1 MSLDYSKKSTC
12 DNNVK
17 IFLKTSY
24 NAILC
29 DIFEITHRDNFR
41 FKVDFNVL
49 PPSQLCCKYH
59 FFSIINTLYSKAVL
73 AEFRQYF
80 HYSTNNKDSVD
91 TPNILFSWMTFE
103 LTKQN
108 ESE

>member
-1 MSLDYSKKSTC
+1 MIIMSRFSLRLHIMPFYVISLKLHTEIISGSKWTLMC
-12 DNNVK
+12 
-17 IFLKTSY
+17 
-24 NAILC
+24 
-29 DIFEITHRDNFR
+29 
-41 FKVDFNVL
+41 
-49 PPSQLCCKYH
+49 YH
-59 FFSIINTLYSKAVL
+59 HPNYAANTIFFSIINTLYSKAVL